1 MKELTNNQQEAV
13 KLFNNH
19 VELGDFWDEAETPT
33 EATDYIRIW
42 YLLQWW
48 YSTKRNIV
56 CCLLA
61 KSRGGIND
69 NNIPRYRIYE

>member
-33 EATDYIRIW
+33 EATDYITMMIQHKKKHCM
-42 YLLQWW
+42 L
-48 YSTKRNIV
+48 SFGKI
-56 CCLLA
+56 
-61 KSRGGIND
+61 
-69 NNIPRYRIYE
+69 